1 MFCLRQIIQ
10 FSGAHNPEQVTAVLG
25 LCHNILSLR
34 TSLFVDTL
42 KSTISLTKHESCL
55 LRVMGSWI
63 PLPDLLSMFL
73 KRLLEKLPD
82 LLSRFYFFVKPC
94 KTHYLLD
101 TNYHPYLL
109 MFWSLEMG
117 SICISSCASY
127 ITQFTAISIWWK
139 RFFLFLLC
147 CLFFLLV
154 FLAFQ
159 VFPVSLNIMIS
170 KVNILLCLSDINQ
183 LDKIINCIY
192 MHPTKDK
199 INRWPWSSMNFICFC
214 WERTFPQSNQWKIS
228 A

>member
-1 MFCLRQIIQ
+1 
-10 FSGAHNPEQVTAVLG
+10 
-25 LCHNILSLR
+25 
-34 TSLFVDTL
+34 
-42 KSTISLTKHESCL
+42 
-55 LRVMGSWI
+55 MGSWI

-147 CLFFLLV
+147 CLLFLLV

-159 VFPVSLNIMIS
+159 VFPVSLNNYNDFKSQYIVVFIRYKPTGQNYKLYIYASNLVHTNVTFWLPLYVQENS
-170 KVNILLCLSDINQ
+170 KLTDSWSKLPSSWKPRVTCDII
-183 LDKIINCIY
+183 K
-192 MHPTKDK
+192 K
-199 INRWPWSSMNFICFC
+199 
-214 WERTFPQSNQWKIS
+214 
-228 A
+228 